1 MSFTIFGDS
10 SCNLPKAQQLAFGIQ
25 MLDFSYEMEGKLVRC
40 PRYPDDFDGKAY
52 YDYLRNGGMVKTSL
66 LGVGTIMDEFQPHL
80 EKGEDILYITMS
92 ANISGTHNAACQA
105 ARLLKEEYPDREV
118 RVFDSMGSGLGTGL
132 LIGRASDY
140 RALGRTL
147 DETWDL
153 LVTDCAN
160 LCEFFTVDDLQFLKR
175 TGRVSGVTATLGNML
190 QLKPL
195 LRGDE
200 TGHIVAF
207 NKVRGRKK
215 SLDTLLD
222 LYRKRAIDP
231 QNQRVYI
238 SHGDCPEDAQYV
250 ADGIRAIA
258 EPKELIVALHE
269 PLTGAHVGPG
279 MMAVFFLSD
288 GRI

>member
-1 MSFTIFGDS
+1 MRFVIFGDS
-10 SCNLPKAQQLAFGIQ
+10 SCNLPKQQQMQFGIE
-25 MLDFSYEMEGKLVRC
+25 MLDFTYEMEGKLVRC
-40 PRYPDDFDGKAY
+40 PRYPEEFDGKSY
-52 YDYLRNGGMVKTSL
+52 YDYLRSGGMVKTSL
-66 LGVGTIMDEFQPHL
+66 LGVGAIMDAFTPFL
-80 EKGEDILYITMS
+80 EMGADILYVTMS
-92 ANISGTHNAACQA
+92 AGISGTHNAAVQA
-105 ARLLKEEYPDREV
+105 ARLLKEDYPDRQV
-118 RVFDSMGSGLGTGL
+118 RIFDSMGSGLGTGL

-160 LCEFFTVDDLQFLKR
+160 LCEFFTVDDLMFLKR

-215 SLDTLLD
+215 SLEALID
-222 LYRKRAIDP
+222 LYRKRVVNP
-231 QNQRVYI
+231 GEQRVYI
-238 SHGDCPEDAQYV
+238 SHGDCLADAQYV
-250 ADGIRAIA
+250 AEKIKEIA
-258 EPKELIVALHE
+258 MPKELILALHE

-279 MMAVFFLSD
+279 MMALFFLSD
-288 GRI
+288 GR